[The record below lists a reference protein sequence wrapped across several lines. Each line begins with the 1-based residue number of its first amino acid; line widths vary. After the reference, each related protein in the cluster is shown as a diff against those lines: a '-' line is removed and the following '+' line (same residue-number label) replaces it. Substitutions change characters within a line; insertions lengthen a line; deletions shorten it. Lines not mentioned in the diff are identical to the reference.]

1 MLLDPN
7 ARLPRYPVEV
17 REGEV
22 YLRVPVLAR
31 NEVEISLKDIFANA
45 EAKAQNRLAANEFA
59 VADVKPGQIKLVTVG
74 DVAVAVYNVGG
85 TFYATQNACTHAGGP
100 LNEGS
105 TDGVKVF
112 CPWHGSCFD
121 VTNGSVVAG
130 PATEPLRTYT
140 VTVEGEIGRV
150 E

>member
-1 MLLDPN
+1 MYKRQDL
-7 ARLPRYPVEV
+7 
-17 REGEV
+17 
-22 YLRVPVLAR
+22 
-31 NEVEISLKDIFANA
+31 FANA
-45 EAKAQNRLAANEFA
+45 EAKAQSRLAANEFA
-59 VADVKPGQIKLVTVG
+59 IADVKPGQIKRVTVN

-121 VTNGSVVAG
+121 VSNGSVVAG
-130 PATEPLRTYT
+130 PATEPLRTFT
-140 VTVEGEIGRV
+140 VTVEEEIGRV